1 VMPSLRKPA
10 TFFFIVTA
18 LLLTL
23 AGFAQATTA
32 YFTVQS
38 GKETTQPITLAVE
51 DRVLIQFKVVGG
63 TTTTNTLRFSM
74 TFPNA
79 TVKDFGESGDFL
91 YRFTC
96 DAEGSY
102 VLTFNNTGGSEN
114 MQVTLN
120 YEVDHYI
127 FGIPQMLFMVIL
139 IAAISL
145 VGVAVFIGLSRK
157 P

>member
-1 VMPSLRKPA
+1 MPSLRKPA
-10 TFFFIVTA
+10 AFFLIITA
-18 LLLTL
+18 LLF
-23 AGFAQATTA
+23 AFMGSAQATTM
-32 YFTVQS
+32 YFTVKA
-38 GKETTQPITLAVE
+38 GEETIQPITLAVE

-63 TTTTNTLRFSM
+63 TVTASALRFSM

-79 TVKDFGESGDFL
+79 TVKDFGESGDFI
-91 YRFTC
+91 YRFVC
-96 DAEGSY
+96 DAEGVY
-102 VLTFNNTGGSEN
+102 VLTFNNTGSEN

-139 IAAISL
+139 IVGISL